1 MNGKTFYKIENNT
14 TFEEKQLVGK
24 KVFIYQIKANQYP
37 EILKIMEMLDLL
49 DPYYESTENEYEQI
63 KGEE

>member
-1 MNGKTFYKIENNT
+1 MKSLKLASIDQSI
-14 TFEEKQLVGK
+14 KQS
-24 KVFIYQIKANQYP
+24 INQSIKANQYP